1 MIEASDSRANG
12 TRQTGQKA
20 SPDELS
26 RLREILGEEPDPDA
40 LAAAKAD
47 LRETITD
54 VIGQLDR
61 GELPDVQRELDALP
75 PDAPAQRSHEPI
87 MREVWRQLDA
97 VEPANVG
104 RGGMLPAI
112 HRAKPDE
119 AETMRLLELNP
130 DSVDIGDQL
139 MIPGVGGRN
148 GDACPA
154 WMLELFD
161 AAGGRALANSGGGA
175 PWALRLFVGALLHLP
190 HAARDG
196 YDRTLIFTAREV
208 IRWLH
213 PDGWKNQRA
222 RWRQFPAALEAVDR
236 MRVHVL
242 GAGRARLVAV
252 DLIPT
257 TIDERVAFRP
267 LIPTGAS
274 SGARVHWPT
283 LCQYGR
289 ESAALYRVY
298 LSSCAVLDH
307 TATNGEPLR
316 AGSGALAR
324 LVPSFTADQIGRMA
338 GYTAPTR
345 ATRQRA
351 LAAFRRIEADG
362 HIKLRPDGARWKIIG
377 PRDLAA
383 SMNVRASLP
392 PRKL

>member
-1 MIEASDSRANG
+1 MIEASDLRANG

-20 SPDELS
+20 SSDELS

-40 LAAAKAD
+40 LAAAKTD

-61 GELPDVQRELDALP
+61 GELPDVQRELDVLP

-104 RGGMLPAI
+104 RGAMLPAI

-119 AETMRLLELNP
+119 AERMRLLEFNDEP
-130 DSVDIGDQL
+130 VVGDQL

-148 GDACPA
+148 GEACPA
-154 WMLELFD
+154 WMLGLFD
-161 AAGGRALANSGGGA
+161 ATGGRALADSGKGVS
-175 PWALRLFVGALLHLP
+175 WDLCLFVGALLHLP
-190 HAARDG
+190 HFERNGHERRLILPARD
-196 YDRTLIFTAREV
+196 V
-208 IRWLH
+208 IRWRH
-213 PDGWKNQRA
+213 PGGWKHRS
-222 RWRQFPAALEAVDR
+222 RDWRKFTDALH
-236 MRVHVL
+236 RVHNLRVP
-242 GAGRARLVAV
+242 
-252 DLIPT
+252 IPGG
-257 TIDERVAFRP
+257 DRVALIYVERLPASPSGRVSFRFM
-267 LIPTGAS
+267 IPTGAA

-283 LCQYGR
+283 LCQYGT
-289 ESAALYRVY
+289 ESARLYRAY
-298 LSSCAVLDH
+298 LSACAVLDH

-324 LVPSFTADQIGRMA
+324 LVPSFTAEELGRMA
-338 GYTAPTR
+338 GFMVGHR
-345 ATRQRA
+345 KSRQRG
-351 LAAFRRIEADG
+351 LEAFQRIEADG
-362 HIKLRPDGARWKIIG
+362 HIELRPDGARWKIIG
-377 PRDLAA
+377 PRDLVA